1 MNFPLHFMDFSPGYE
16 ELNKNYMEMLSDSFN
31 LCQEFFQPSIKHIEN
46 TYKYFNILNDLND
59 PVTDWT
65 TYHEVV
71 YKNQTLRLMY
81 FPSPNRNPSKRPIL
95 VLPPQA
101 AHHSNLA
108 DFSPAQSLVRVFQRY
123 GYDAYACEWA
133 SATNEYKDLG
143 IADYIRLTDEA
154 VEYIREQSGF
164 YKIHIMGQCQGGWQ
178 AAIYTSLHQEKI
190 ASLAIAAAPI
200 DVNAEDSEIVRM
212 AQEYPLELF
221 EFMVNLGNG
230 RMNGHYMLMG
240 FKSMQMEE
248 HYIKKYYRLWDMVI
262 NNDQEGLRRFM
273 NFENWYEYTQFLPG
287 KFYLEIIRNIF
298 KGNNLTKP
306 NAIVLDGRGVD
317 LRKIT
322 CPVIILAGAKDHITP
337 PAQAFALKDH
347 VSTPEEDVVEILT
360 NGGHIGT
367 LMGTE
372 SLREDWTAVAEVL
385 ELSI

>member
-1 MNFPLHFMDFSPGYE
+1 MNFPIFFKDLNNGYE
-16 ELNKNYMEMLSDSFN
+16 EMYKNYMDMLGFGFN
-31 LCQEFFQPSIKHIEN
+31 NCQTFFQPFFTHMEN
-46 TYKYFNILNDLND
+46 TYKYFSILNELQE

-65 TYHEVV
+65 TYHEEV
-71 YKNQTLRLMY
+71 YTNQTLTLMY
-81 FPSPNRNPSKRPIL
+81 FPSPNKNPSKRPIL

-123 GYDAYACEWA
+123 GYDAYACAWA
-133 SATNEYKDLG
+133 SATDEYKDLG
-143 IADYIRLTDEA
+143 MADYIRLTDEA
-154 VEYIREQSGF
+154 VDYVREKSGF

-178 AAIYTSLHQEKI
+178 ATIYTALNQDKI
-190 ASLAIAAAPI
+190 ASLSIAAAPI
-200 DVNAEDSEIVRM
+200 DVNAESSEIVRM
-212 AQEYPLELF
+212 AQDLPIEFF
-221 EFMVNLGNG
+221 EWLVSLGNG
-230 RMNGHYMLMG
+230 KMNGYYMLMG

-248 HYIKKYYRLWDMVI
+248 HYIRKYYRLWDMVI
-262 NNDQEGLRRFM
+262 NNDQDGLRRFI
-273 NFENWYEYTQFLPG
+273 NFENWYEYTQYLPG
-287 KFYLEIIRNIF
+287 KFYLDIIRNIF
-298 KGNNLTKP
+298 KGNNLAKP

-347 VSTPEEDVVEILT
+347 ISTPEEDIVEILT

-372 SLREDWTAVAEVL
+372 SLREDWTAVAEIL